1 MFLLTCEDFF
11 AHLRLSPDSNS
22 NPAGEF
28 KLIRQLATSLLPQMF
43 TLNCFFSAH
52 RSNNHE
58 FTCLNQPLSR
68 AFYYHSITRIQR
80 EKLTFLGHQLLRFV
94 SELLWIGH
102 YININISGCY
112 CLSGIGA
119 RFSFTLFSSDKY
131 TTHSTSAIS
140 RSFFSQMAPLPD
152 SR

>member
-43 TLNCFFSAH
+43 TLNCFFTAH

-58 FTCLNQPLSR
+58 FTCLNQPLSQ
-68 AFYYHSITRIQR
+68 AFCYQSITSIQQ
-80 EKLTFLGHQLLRFV
+80 EKLTFFGTPIIEIYECVALDRPLYKHQHKWLLL
-94 SELLWIGH
+94 SQWHWCTLLI
-102 YININISGCY
+102 YIVFIRQIYNSFYISYFSIILLPNG
-112 CLSGIGA
+112 
-119 RFSFTLFSSDKY
+119 SFT
-131 TTHSTSAIS
+131 
-140 RSFFSQMAPLPD
+140 
-152 SR
+152 